1 VTSSPSNGGAR
12 VPSAEAL
19 RGHLLGLKALRGAS
33 AVPPPRLTE
42 LKRWQSARLKRTYA
56 DVSSQAR
63 YRAATSFFIEDLYG
77 PKDFSAR
84 DEEMLRIVPVMAR
97 ILPKS
102 AVETAALAIELEALS
117 EDLDQRLV
125 KALGLA
131 ALDDASYGR
140 AYRESSSPEER
151 RHQVGLI
158 GAVGRRLD
166 LLVKKPLVAKTLRLM
181 RGPAQVAGLGD
192 LQEFLEKGFESFGA
206 MQGADEFLA
215 LIASREERILSRLFS
230 SAPEP
235 FSI

>member
-1 VTSSPSNGGAR
+1 LS
-12 VPSAEAL
+12 
-19 RGHLLGLKALRGAS
+19 LKALRGPS

-42 LKRWQSARLKRTYA
+42 LKRWQSARLARTYA

-97 ILPKS
+97 VLPKS

-125 KALGLA
+125 NALGSA
-131 ALDDASYGR
+131 ALDDAGYGR
-140 AYRESSSPEER
+140 AYRESSSPGER
-151 RHQVGLI
+151 RHQVELI
-158 GAVGRRLD
+158 GAVGHRLD
-166 LLVKKPLVAKTLRLM
+166 ALVKKPLVAKTLRLM

-192 LQEFLEKGFESFGA
+192 LQEFLEKGFESFRE
-206 MQGADEFLA
+206 MRGADDFLA